1 MVCLTGIA
9 RQEWR
14 RLGGRMKGL
23 DILVLALCD
32 PENQPHQW
40 MGDFDAL
47 LQELT
52 DTFNAEASVIDEG
65 EEQEKCTN

>member
-1 MVCLTGIA
+1 
-9 RQEWR
+9 
-14 RLGGRMKGL
+14 MKGL